1 MGDYAHPEALV
12 TTGWVADHLNDP
24 NVKIV
29 EVDVE
34 PDKGYQVGHIK
45 NAIGWNWNT
54 DLCDTTIR
62 DLIDP
67 KAFAALCSNAGIR
80 PDDTV
85 VFYGDM
91 NNWFAAWA
99 LWQFKYHGHKDAR
112 LMNGGRKKWELEG
125 RAWSKEPAAY
135 PRSNYPVPSSDES
148 VRSYRDEVL
157 KNVGAQ
163 KINLVDV

>member
-1 MGDYAHPEALV
+1 MSEQYAHPEMLV
-12 TTGWVADHLNDP
+12 STAWVADHVNDP
-24 NVKIV
+24 KVKIV

-34 PDKGYQVGHIK
+34 PAKGYEVGHVP
-45 NAIGWNWNT
+45 NAIGWNWQT

-67 KAFAALCSNAGIR
+67 RTFAELCRRGGIKN
-80 PDDTV
+80 DDTV

-99 LWQFKYHGHKDAR
+99 LWQFQYHGHRNVR

-125 RAWSKEPAAY
+125 RAWSTE
-135 PRSNYPVPSSDES
+135 
-148 VRSYRDEVL
+148 
-157 KNVGAQ
+157 
-163 KINLVDV
+163 